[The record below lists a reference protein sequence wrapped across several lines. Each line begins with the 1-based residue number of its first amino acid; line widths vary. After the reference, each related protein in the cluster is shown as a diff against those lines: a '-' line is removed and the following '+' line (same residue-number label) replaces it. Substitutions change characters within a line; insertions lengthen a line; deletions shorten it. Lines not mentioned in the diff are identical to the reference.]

1 MFRLRGKDAPVL
13 KPLDEFF
20 SIVLCR
26 LRRGFSEKHLGHLNS
41 VVQSAVSQIFVQWIN
56 YIYLKFCQKCI
67 WPSRDGNYA
76 DRFSGQILNY
86 KSYHRQH
93 RSALWMSS
101 SLLLSLELFS
111 SYKNHVTLQ
120 GLVDITPSGA
130 ITFISQL
137 YTGITSGRE
146 IVLQSGLL
154 SQKFEDND
162 SVMTDKGFQVQY
174 ILPLRVKL
182 NIPPFLGDDSRMSK
196 TVECL
201 VWGYVWRG
209 Q

>member
-1 MFRLRGKDAPVL
+1 METMLTDFQDK
-13 KPLDEFF
+13 F
-20 SIVLCR
+20 STTRVITDSTEVRC
-26 LRRGFSEKHLGHLNS
+26 E
-41 VVQSAVSQIFVQWIN
+41 
-56 YIYLKFCQKCI
+56 
-67 WPSRDGNYA
+67 
-76 DRFSGQILNY
+76 
-86 KSYHRQH
+86 
-93 RSALWMSS
+93 MSS
-101 SLLLSLELFS
+101 SLLLNLELFS
-111 SYKNHVTLQ
+111 SYKNHVTLK

>member
-93 RSALWMSS
+93 RSALWNVQQFAAQFGVIW
-101 SLLLSLELFS
+101 L
-111 SYKNHVTLQ
+111 
-120 GLVDITPSGA
+120 
-130 ITFISQL
+130 TFISQL

>member
-1 MFRLRGKDAPVL
+1 MLTDFQDK
-13 KPLDEFF
+13 F
-20 SIVLCR
+20 STTRVITDSTEVRC
-26 LRRGFSEKHLGHLNS
+26 E
-41 VVQSAVSQIFVQWIN
+41 
-56 YIYLKFCQKCI
+56 
-67 WPSRDGNYA
+67 
-76 DRFSGQILNY
+76 
-86 KSYHRQH
+86 
-93 RSALWMSS
+93 MSS
-101 SLLLSLELFS
+101 SLLLNLELFS
-111 SYKNHVTLQ
+111 SYKNHVTLK

-130 ITFISQL
+130 ITFK
-137 YTGITSGRE
+137 

-174 ILPLRVKL
+174 ILPLQVKL

>member
-1 MFRLRGKDAPVL
+1 MLTDFQDK
-13 KPLDEFF
+13 F
-20 SIVLCR
+20 STTRVITDSTEVRC
-26 LRRGFSEKHLGHLNS
+26 E
-41 VVQSAVSQIFVQWIN
+41 
-56 YIYLKFCQKCI
+56 
-67 WPSRDGNYA
+67 
-76 DRFSGQILNY
+76 
-86 KSYHRQH
+86 
-93 RSALWMSS
+93 MSS
-101 SLLLSLELFS
+101 SLLLNLELFS
-111 SYKNHVTLQ
+111 SYKNHVTLK

-130 ITFISQL
+130 ITFK
-137 YTGITSGRE
+137 

-162 SVMTDKGFQVQY
+162 SVMTDKGFKVQY